1 MAVPSVGGENS
12 MTDAVSV
19 RQLADHTSRVV
30 RTVEETSK
38 ATLITKRGRP
48 VAVLAPIDA
57 DGLLD
62 HILANAPEY
71 IASIRRADE
80 NLTSGRTKSLRD
92 VLAEVG
98 N

>member
-19 RQLADHTSRVV
+19 RQLADHTGRVV
-30 RTVEETSK
+30 RTVETSK
-38 ATLITKRGRP
+38 ATLITKRRRP

-71 IASIRRADE
+71 IASIRQADE
-80 NLTSGRTKSLRD
+80 NLTSGRTRSLRD

>member
-30 RTVEETSK
+30 RTVEETDK
-38 ATLITKRGRP
+38 ATFITKRGRP

-62 HILANAPEY
+62 PVLANAPEY
-71 IASIRRADE
+71 IASIRQADE

>member
-1 MAVPSVGGENS
+1 

-30 RTVEETSK
+30 RTVEETGK
-38 ATLITKRGRP
+38 ATFITKRRRP

-71 IASIRRADE
+71 IASIRQADE

-92 VLAEVG
+92 VLTEVG

>member
-1 MAVPSVGGENS
+1 

-19 RQLADHTSRVV
+19 RHLADHTSRVV
-30 RTVEETSK
+30 RTVEETGK

-71 IASIRRADE
+71 VASMRQADDE
-80 NLTSGRTKSLRD
+80 LTSGRTRSLSD
-92 VLAEVG
+92 VLAEVED
-98 N
+98 

>member
-19 RQLADHTSRVV
+19 RQLADHTGRVV
-30 RTVEETSK
+30 RTVEASK
-38 ATLITKRGRP
+38 ATLITKRRRP

-71 IASIRRADE
+71 IASIRQADE
-80 NLTSGRTKSLRD
+80 NLTSGRTRSLRD

>member
-1 MAVPSVGGENS
+1 

-19 RQLADHTSRVV
+19 RHLADHTSRVV
-30 RTVEETSK
+30 RTVEETGK
-38 ATLITKRGRP
+38 ATFITKRGRP

-71 IASIRRADE
+71 VASMRQADDE
-80 NLTSGRTKSLRD
+80 LTSGHTKSLST
-92 VLAEVG
+92 VLAEMED
-98 N
+98 

>member
-12 MTDAVSV
+12 MTGAVSV

-38 ATLITKRGRP
+38 ATLITKRRRP

-62 HILANAPEY
+62 HIFANAPEY
-71 IASIRRADE
+71 IASIRQADE
-80 NLTSGRTKSLRD
+80 NLTSRRTKSLRD